1 MGALWGGLAM
11 GLWKFATLPRGP
23 VLGGYSSWKLAAPL
37 GVAIVA
43 SYLLIVFSEHSLR
56 MKAMFSLLA
65 IVQLVLV
72 FSTLYFY
79 AGVNVSE
86 AFYAEKKAHAP
97 LSKLYP
103 GFGEPLSRSGAVYF
117 TVGTLTTAGTGSL
130 SARSTEA
137 RGIAIV
143 QMVLDLA
150 LVGFGIAG
158 LARPARQQ
166 MRFVRSNPRNDTS
179 SL

>member
-1 MGALWGGLAM
+1 MGALWGGLVL
-11 GLWKFATLPRGP
+11 GIRKFATLPHGP
-23 VLGGYSSWKLAAPL
+23 VPGGYSSWKLAAPL
-37 GVAIVA
+37 CVVIVA

-65 IVQLVLV
+65 VVQLVLV
-72 FSTLYFY
+72 FATLYFY
-79 AGVNVSE
+79 AGVNVSD

-103 GFGEPLSRSGAVYF
+103 GFGEPLSPGGAVYF
-117 TVGTLTTAGTGSL
+117 AVGTLTTAGTSSL

-137 RGIAIV
+137 RGIATV

-158 LARPARQQ
+158 LTRPARQQ
-166 MRFVRSNPRNDTS
+166 MRFIRLTR
-179 SL
+179 